1 MPSSPR
7 QLVSSPPLLFCPPPR
22 RTYDYLQS
30 DDEIDCAEPRR
41 PRAPQGM
48 STRPRSLE
56 SSRSHAKNKVVTPK
70 EGKAESA
77 AAVKLKRRSTQRT
90 QKHSKQVR
98 RQRLL
103 LLNHV
108 KPRVSYQNFKESL

>member
-1 MPSSPR
+1 
-7 QLVSSPPLLFCPPPR
+7 
-22 RTYDYLQS
+22 
-30 DDEIDCAEPRR
+30 
-41 PRAPQGM
+41 M

-70 EGKAESA
+70 EGKAES